1 MDIIIVRTKED
12 MRSIMEWAAGFLAKR
27 DELEFRSPFQKGE
40 VQFPF
45 DGCRMEF
52 QCSGD
57 SSVRFKV
64 YPILEALSG
73 DWVQE
78 MRGKD
83 LLLGGF
89 IFNTESQE
97 ISDKWF
103 NMRGVFSELSLR
115 YEQDGKLFAGLG
127 LRWLS
132 LMLLAVY
139 YKPELDSRRETSAS
153 SAKPRK
159 KAAKSKKN
167 GHIRTLYTRTYT
179 ITSDLTE
186 SLQKVTRSH
195 SKPDHEF
202 SVRGHFRRC
211 KSGKMAWVRPYTKC
225 KGRKPDVGSTY
236 VAKMEEAERQ
246 P

>member
-12 MRSIMEWAAGFLAKR
+12 MWRIMEWAAGFLTKR

-45 DGCRMEF
+45 DGCRIEF
-52 QCSGD
+52 QCSED
-57 SSVRFKV
+57 STVRFKV

-139 YKPELDSRRETSAS
+139 YKPELDSRRETAAS
-153 SAKPRK
+153 SVSFRK
-159 KAAKSKKN
+159 KDAKGKKN
-167 GHIRTLYTRTYT
+167 RRTRTLYTRIYT
-179 ITSDLTE
+179 ISGDIIE
-186 SLQKVTRSH
+186 SIKKATKSH

-202 SVRGHFRRC
+202 SVRGHFRLC
-211 KSGKMAWVRPYTKC
+211 KSGKVAWVKPHTRC
-225 KGRKPDVGSTY
+225 KGRKSPEEKVY
-236 VAKMEEAERQ
+236 IAHMEESN
-246 P
+246 